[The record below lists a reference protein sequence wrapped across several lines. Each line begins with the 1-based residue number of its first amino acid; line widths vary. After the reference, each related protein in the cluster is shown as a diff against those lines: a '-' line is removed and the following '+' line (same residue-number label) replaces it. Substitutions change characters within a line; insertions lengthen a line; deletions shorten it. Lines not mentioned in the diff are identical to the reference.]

1 MYKRQNSHGS
11 LVTFGVKFLKAD
23 ILVQTLFTPKG
34 ERYPKFIC
42 EGFNSKKELYRF
54 TKWIKLDELPEECLI
69 PDWLDGT
76 LSPKHCNIEFVD
88 GKVIEVHLR
97 HSTDFPENA
106 TTIIPIWADSDQQD
120 HHIWGDAGY
129 TYVDNPDN
137 ADGNI
142 ENALELDFIIKQEIK
157 MLEWDP

>member
-1 MYKRQNSHGS
+1 MNLSCMGAKAEIVKCTRGKTHMGA

-54 TKWIKLDELPEECLI
+54 TKWIKLDELPEECHI

-88 GKVIEVHLR
+88 GKVIEVHPR

-120 HHIWGDAGY
+120 HHSGA
-129 TYVDNPDN
+129 
-137 ADGNI
+137 
-142 ENALELDFIIKQEIK
+142 
-157 MLEWDP
+157 MLVTHM